1 MNEHNDVIDFVIP
14 LHRYHNMVRTVIEA
28 IYTFYNPR
36 NIYIIT
42 PSIYVDEINSMS
54 NNWTNNCIKNN
65 ITVLP
70 EETFFIKNYG
80 LSIDDIRNLFNNTFD
95 ERSREFG
102 WWYQQLIKLGAQKQI
117 QNLSDPFIVWDSDL
131 VPIIKWDIYPT
142 NDNPNYRFALLQ
154 EQARSEW
161 NIEQYKTSLNSLIG
175 LKMIVPEDGTFVP
188 HHFVFH
194 HNIINDLLGYIELYE
209 SKIIENPTWIHSIM
223 RLSHTYFRFS
233 EYITV
238 AAFMDKFYP
247 DLLQYHKFSDF
258 GKHGYRIRESKY
270 FVKEIEDNCK
280 IDSFGLSYIEFCNFV
295 KKKYEKIPSYLQ
307 IEHI

>member
-1 MNEHNDVIDFVIP
+1 MYDDNNVVDFVIP

-28 IYTFYNPR
+28 VYTFYNPR

-42 PSIYVDEINSMS
+42 PLQYIDEINTMS
-54 NNWTNNCIKNN
+54 SNWNKNT
-65 ITVLP
+65 IIALP
-70 EETFFIKNYG
+70 EETFFMKNYG
-80 LSIDDIRNLFNNTFD
+80 LNIDDIKQLFNNIID

-117 QNLSDPFIVWDSDL
+117 KGLSDPFVVWDSDL

-142 NDNPNYRFALLQ
+142 NDNPKYRFALLQ

-161 NIEQYKTSLNSLIG
+161 NIEQYKSSLNALIG
-175 LKMIVPEDGTFVP
+175 IKMIVPDEGTFVP

-194 HNIINDLLGYIELYE
+194 HNIINDLIGYIELYE
-209 SKIIENPTWIHSIM
+209 CKLSKNPTWIHSIM
-223 RLSHTYFRFS
+223 SLSHTYFRFS
-233 EYITV
+233 EYITI
-238 AAFMDKFYP
+238 ASFMDKFYP
-247 DLLQYHKFSDF
+247 DLLQYHKFSEF
-258 GKHGYRIRESKY
+258 GKYGYRIRESKY
-270 FVKEIEDNCK
+270 FVKEIEENSN

-295 KKKYEKIPSYLQ
+295 KKKYDNLPSYLQ